1 MSTLRLML
9 NASLV
14 AQMVK
19 NLPATQEITVQTMGW
34 EDPLREWQSTPI
46 ILPGESQGQR
56 RLWATLHG
64 VAKSWTR
71 LSHYTFF
78 HFKCTM
84 IYRHS
89 KLHLER
95 HHFA

>member
-19 NLPATQEITVQTMGW
+19 NLPATQETMVQTLGW

-46 ILPGESQGQR
+46 ILLGESQGQR
-56 RLWATLHG
+56 RLRATIHG
-64 VAKSWTR
+64 VTKSWTR
-71 LSHYTFF
+71 LSDYTFF

-89 KLHLER
+89 KLHPER
-95 HHFA
+95 HHFT